1 MNLVLVVL
9 LLWLLP
15 SLMFIVAALVA
26 VPCKRAARSLSR
38 LARRRTNGLAH
49 AAGN

>member
-15 SLMFIVAALVA
+15 TLMFVVAALVA
-26 VPCKRAARSLSR
+26 VPCKLAARSLSR
-38 LARRRTNGLAH
+38 TGRRHVDDLH
-49 AAGN
+49 AARS